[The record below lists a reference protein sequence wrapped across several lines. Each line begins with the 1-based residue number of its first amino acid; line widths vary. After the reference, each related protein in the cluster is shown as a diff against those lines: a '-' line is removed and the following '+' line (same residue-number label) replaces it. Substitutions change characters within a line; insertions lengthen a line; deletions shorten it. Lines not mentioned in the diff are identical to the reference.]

1 MLVLMRPIDYPL
13 NAQARFSQNL
23 LEQGSH
29 PTSEKLLSVL
39 RPASS
44 HVAEAFAINEGD
56 NVIHLRT
63 LRRVNGVALCLIDH
77 YFTDLRLWPVLQTFT
92 HGSLHDLLRDRLD
105 IELTRVRTK
114 ISARRA
120 QAKES
125 TILGI
130 PNMAPLLC
138 VRTLNHRQDEQ
149 NATEYSVSLTRADM
163 IEFTM
168 EH

>member
-1 MLVLMRPIDYPL
+1 M
-13 NAQARFSQNL
+13 
-23 LEQGSH
+23 
-29 PTSEKLLSVL
+29 L

-114 ISARRA
+114 IMPAARRPKRA
-120 QAKES
+120 LFSAFP
-125 TILGI
+125 TWRRCCAC
-130 PNMAPLLC
+130 AP
-138 VRTLNHRQDEQ
+138 
-149 NATEYSVSLTRADM
+149 
-163 IEFTM
+163 
-168 EH
+168 

>member
-1 MLVLMRPIDYPL
+1 MRPFDYPL

-23 LEQGSH
+23 LDQGSH
-29 PTSEKLLSVL
+29 PTSEKQLSVL

-44 HVAEAFAINEGD
+44 HVADALGIQEGD

-63 LRRVNGVALCLIDH
+63 LRRVNGVAVCQIDH
-77 YFTDLRLWPVLQTFT
+77 YFADLALWPVLQNFSS
-92 HGSLHDLLRDRLD
+92 GSLHDFLQDATGRPQAHPDAYQRPP
-105 IELTRVRTK
+105 R
-114 ISARRA
+114 

-125 TILGI
+125 KVLEI

-138 VRTLNHRQDEQ
+138 VRTLNHRDGEV
-149 NATEYSVSLTRADM
+149 NATECLVSLTRADM

>member
-1 MLVLMRPIDYPL
+1 MTCTYPDIRPVIQRDI
-13 NAQARFSQNL
+13 R
-23 LEQGSH
+23 
-29 PTSEKLLSVL
+29 KLPPNWSK
-39 RPASS
+39 S
-44 HVAEAFAINEGD
+44 FAIITAAATICPPSSSWRP
-56 NVIHLRT
+56 VIHLRT

-77 YFTDLRLWPVLQTFT
+77 YFTDLQLWPVLQTFT

-125 TILGI
+125 NILGI

-138 VRTLNHRQDEQ
+138 VRTLNHRQGEQ
-149 NATEYSVSLTRADM
+149 IATEYSVSLTRADM

>member
-1 MLVLMRPIDYPL
+1 M
-13 NAQARFSQNL
+13 
-23 LEQGSH
+23 
-29 PTSEKLLSVL
+29 L

-44 HVAEAFAINEGD
+44 HIADALSINEGD

-63 LRRVNGVALCLIDH
+63 LRRVNGIALCQIDH
-77 YFTDLRLWPVLQTFT
+77 YFSDLTLWPLLQGFNS
-92 HGSLHDLLRDRLD
+92 GSLHDYLRRQSGLTLLRTQ
-105 IELTRVRTK
+105 TR

-125 TILGI
+125 KVLEI

-138 VRTLNHRQDEQ
+138 VRTLNHREGEEH
-149 NATEYSVSLTRADM
+149 AAEYSVSLTRADM